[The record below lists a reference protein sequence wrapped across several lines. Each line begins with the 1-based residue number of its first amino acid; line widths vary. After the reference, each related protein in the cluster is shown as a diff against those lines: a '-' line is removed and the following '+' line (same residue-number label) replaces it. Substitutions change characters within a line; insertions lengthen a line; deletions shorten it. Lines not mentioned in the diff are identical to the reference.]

1 MGVETYCK
9 SLPHGVITDGLRPSI
24 ERGYLA
30 IHAAW
35 RMVKSQM
42 LPEHPFRLSSPVESG
57 GPYRYLAETSWDS
70 PEAVVGLFAKGPE
83 ELRATPLIKLRGKE
97 RDTTQPLATYGR
109 GSGLAKALLGA
120 TAPATV
126 TERMAFVRLGLDP
139 DAKPHAVEFCE
150 M

>member
-97 RDTTQPLATYGR
+97 RDTTQALATYGR

-139 DAKPHAVEFCE
+139 DAKPHAVEF
-150 M
+150 